1 MLIRSAV
8 TLGLLLSMAGPLF
21 AQRNRPAALPEDEF
35 FDLPHYS
42 ILEAVHID
50 LGKGKYIELE
60 LVNSSQLNRFQNFD
74 SLLLVFL
81 SDMKPFKDSLADPLS
96 GKRVDY
102 RIDTAGRKMVRIR
115 ETRSPGTTFLLGDD
129 PSLLR
134 LRQDTVF
141 ILLAEKAG
149 RLNRLTIVLNR
160 YSELETWITTGL
172 NSKMQE
178 LAVSK
183 DNRWAGDW
191 NASGCP
197 AYLIKDPSITM
208 KDDSAYAGAHIHD
221 YLELSSIIAVQNY
234 KNYLTPS
241 VALGAAIWLNRKN
254 FSHEFGLFWEPVFLF
269 GSDAHGRLQTYRNDL
284 LVFRYALGE
293 SGTLKD
299 PLLPVGLNTNISLGY
314 FIRRSGN
321 FFEKDSWRLT
331 AGEAKLLGNRL
342 LLQPCIYFNN
352 LFKNV
357 TPGLRLCYR
366 AF

>member
-1 MLIRSAV
+1 MLKRS
-8 TLGLLLSMAGPLF
+8 TFLLGLLLSVAGPLS
-21 AQRNRPAALPEDEF
+21 AQRNTHPATPEDEF
-35 FDLPHYS
+35 FSLPWYS
-42 ILEAVHID
+42 ILDAVHID
-50 LGKGKYIELE
+50 LGKHNYIELE
-60 LVNSSQLNRFQNFD
+60 LVNGSQLSRFQNLD

-81 SDMKPFKDSLADPLS
+81 SDMRPFKDSLSDPLS

-102 RIDTAGRKMVRIR
+102 RVDTAGRKMVRIR
-115 ETRSPGTTFLLGDD
+115 ETRSTGTTFLLGDD
-129 PSLLR
+129 PALLR

-141 ILLAEKAG
+141 ILLAEKG
-149 RLNRLTIVLNR
+149 DRLNRLTIVLNR
-160 YSELETWITTGL
+160 FSDLENWITTGL

-178 LAVSK
+178 LTVSK
-183 DNRWAGDW
+183 EHRWAGEW
-191 NASGCP
+191 NAGGRP
-197 AYLIKDPSITM
+197 AYLIKDPSITR
-208 KDDSAYAGAHIHD
+208 KDDSVYSGSHTND
-221 YLELSSIIAVQNY
+221 YLELSSIITIQNY

-254 FSHEFGLFWEPVFLF
+254 FSHEFGIFWEPLFLF
-269 GSDAHGRLQTYRNDL
+269 GSDAHGQLQTYRNDL

-352 LFKNV
+352 VFKNV
-357 TPGLRLCYR
+357 TPGLRLSYR